1 LANYVTDP
9 TKSIIP
15 PKRQGTQSRQIQIR
29 NREAILRKMRILK
42 SHLPIR
48 FAEGVGFKT

>member
-29 NREAILRKMRILK
+29 NREAILHKMRILK
-42 SHLPIR
+42 SPIR